1 MDGRRRRQLR
11 ALAYVLFGAAF
22 GVLVL
27 SLLAELM
34 ILSAGAFTFLEEDL
48 QRQGK
53 ELGALM
59 ALGFGVFAAGILA
72 GLGGILLTLLDPP
85 R

>member
-22 GVLVL
+22 AVLVL
-27 SLLAELM
+27 SLLAEVM
-34 ILSAGAFTFLEEDL
+34 ILTSGALTFLEEDL
-48 QRQGK
+48 QQQGK
-53 ELGALM
+53 ELAALVAL
-59 ALGFGVFAAGILA
+59 ALGVFGGGILA
-72 GLGGILLTLLDPP
+72 GLGGILLTLLEGG